1 MNIKDI
7 QVALTMQ
14 GFDTKGIDGVAGA
27 NTYAAVRA
35 FQEAHGFKADG
46 ILNWATLQAILPDFV
61 WSDKL
66 NERALQIACLLEGI
80 REEKGPNDGVMV
92 NAFQKDVGIDPGS
105 SWCMAM
111 VYWCYDEAAHSLG
124 VKNPLAATGGCLEQL
139 RRTKCRVIPADQYT
153 DPQPGDIGIIDLKKV
168 APGFDGPGHT
178 FFVIIANDPGIVKTV
193 EGNTNI
199 DGSSNGNGT
208 YRRERVI
215 LHIRAFIRP

>member
-14 GFDTKGIDGVAGA
+14 GFDTKGIDGIAGA

-66 NERALQIACLLEGI
+66 NERASQIACLLEGV

-92 NAFQKDVGIDPGS
+92 AAFQKDTGNHAGDY
-105 SWCMAM
+105 WCMSFA
-111 VYWCYDEAAHSLG
+111 YWCYDEAAQSLW
-124 VKNPLAATGGCLEQL
+124 VKNPLIPTGGSLDQL
-139 RRTKCRVIPADQYT
+139 NRCKCEKISADEYT
-153 DPQPGDIGIIDLKKV
+153 DPQPGDIGILDHGGGKGHTYLVK
-168 APGFDGPGHT
+168 GPGGAGVVDT
-178 FFVIIANDPGIVKTV
+178 I
-193 EGNTNI
+193 EGNSNT
-199 DGSSNGNGT
+199 DGSSNGNGA
-208 YRRERVI
+208 YARQRI
-215 LHIRAFIRP
+215 SNKAKAYIRP